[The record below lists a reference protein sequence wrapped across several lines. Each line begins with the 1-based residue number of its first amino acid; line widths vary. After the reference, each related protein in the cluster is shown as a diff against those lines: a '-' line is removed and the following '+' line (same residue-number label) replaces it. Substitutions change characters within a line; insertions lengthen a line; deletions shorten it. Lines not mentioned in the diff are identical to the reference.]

1 MAKQSNVT
9 PFLIVHFFRRFF
21 DNDTIQVDGDTLT
34 TVIRAVSVVA
44 IPGLMVAFF
53 LQNQYPRR
61 SLWGSI
67 EDQYFFVLFSFVV
80 MGAVSIFEW
89 EMLFPDRQDFLILS
103 PLSLKPMQMLAAKA
117 IALIVFMTLFLVASN
132 LCGMLVL
139 PAITRNFA
147 TVNGHLVVQSNF
159 FRQVFAHGTAV
170 FLAGIFAAVFFLAL
184 GGVLLCV
191 LGGARF
197 RMVSPIMQM
206 LSVTALALLLLQYA
220 QYGDSMQALL
230 SKPLGMTR
238 WMPPLWFLGLYEQLL
253 HGDAAPAFA
262 REMSRYAIR
271 GTAIAALIALLTY
284 PLAWARMRRMAIEGI
299 SRRRRQP
306 SRWLGRL
313 VHSIVRQPGER
324 AVFHFIGQTIAR
336 NNRYQIYLAMYGG
349 TGLAL
354 AIACAV
360 SFPVDGGTIHLAF
373 SNKGL
378 HAVMPLLLFWVI
390 AGLRTAFA
398 FPLNLS
404 ARWVFRITGVNLG
417 ECTAAAHRWVL
428 LFATGVMACI
438 VAALHFAG
446 WDLRQ
451 LLVQAVCGLC
461 LCLLLTDGFFFFL
474 QSVPFNQP
482 RMPGRTSFP
491 LMLTLYIGVL
501 PPFIFGV
508 IYTEMQMERNLIKL
522 LLLIIVTAAIHA
534 VLESLRKGYEE
545 IEEEMEGYD
554 GEFQLLG
561 LSWR

>member
-1 MAKQSNVT
+1 MANKHRVT
-9 PFLIVHFFRRFF
+9 RVLIDHFFRRFF

-34 TVIRAVSVVA
+34 TVVRAVSVVA
-44 IPGLMVAFF
+44 IPGLIVAFF

-61 SLWGSI
+61 SLWGAI

-103 PLSLKPMQMLAAKA
+103 PLSLKPKQMLAAKA
-117 IALIVFMTLFLVASN
+117 AALIGFMTLFLFG
-132 LCGMLVL
+132 C
-139 PAITRNFA
+139 
-147 TVNGHLVVQSNF
+147 NF
-159 FRQVFAHGTAV
+159 FGTLLLPMVSKDNLFRHIFAHGIAV
-170 FLAGIFAAVFFLAL
+170 AMAGIFAALFFLAL
-184 GGVLLCV
+184 GGVLLCL

-197 RMVSPIMQM
+197 RMVSPVMQM
-206 LSVTALALLLLQYA
+206 FSVTALALLLLQYA
-220 QYGDSMQALL
+220 QYGDCMQALL
-230 SKPLGMTR
+230 SKPLGMMR
-238 WMPPLWFLGLYEQLL
+238 WMPPLWFLGIYEQLL
-253 HGDAAPAFA
+253 RGDAAPAFA
-262 REMSRYAIR
+262 REMSRYALR
-271 GTAIAALIALLTY
+271 GTVIAAVLVLVTY
-284 PLAWARMRRMAIEGI
+284 PIAWARMQRMAIEGI
-299 SRRRRQP
+299 SSRRRQP
-306 SRWLGRL
+306 SRWLAWL
-313 VHSIVRQPGER
+313 VHSIVRRPGER

-360 SFPVDGGTIHLAF
+360 SFPISGGSVHPAL

-404 ARWVFRITGVNLG
+404 ARWIFRITGVNLG

-428 LFATGVMACI
+428 LFATGVMGCI

-446 WDLRQ
+446 WDTRQ

-461 LCLLLTDGFFFFL
+461 LCILLTDGFFFFL

-482 RMPGRTSFP
+482 RMPGRTSLP
-491 LMLTLYIGVL
+491 LMLTLYIGVF

-508 IYTEMQMERNLIKL
+508 IYTEMRMERNLGKL
-522 LLLIIVTAAIHA
+522 VLLIIVTATIHA
-534 VLESLRKGYEE
+534 VLAVLRKSYEE